1 MPHLVGLA
9 PLLLVALALPARPA
23 RAEPVEI
30 KLATLAPK
38 GSAWAKVMERGAR
51 DMESRVQGRVKLKFF
66 FGGQQGD
73 ERDMVRQ
80 MKLAQLDGAAVTA
93 TGLGLIRGDVRVI
106 ELPFLFKNDGELDYV
121 RGQMQP
127 DFERQLGEAGYVL
140 LAWGDVG
147 WIHLYSNTPVNGRA
161 DLARAKMWAWTDD
174 PIVRALFKRLGVNG
188 VPLGVPDVLPSLQ
201 SGTINACYGP
211 PLAAVALQWHTRI
224 RYATSVPIAYATGAI
239 LVRKEAWARIAPDDQ
254 TAQREAARI
263 MGQDLQRV
271 IRKENERARKVMEK
285 AGIKFVPAS
294 AAMVADFEKEG
305 QAVWRDMVGKLYKQE
320 LLDKLKQHLA
330 EVRR

>member
-38 GSAWAKVMERGAR
+38 GSAWAKVMEKGAR

-106 ELPFLFKNDGELDYV
+106 ELPFLFKNDGELD
-121 RGQMQP
+121 
-127 DFERQLGEAGYVL
+127 
-140 LAWGDVG
+140 
-147 WIHLYSNTPVNGRA
+147 
-161 DLARAKMWAWTDD
+161 
-174 PIVRALFKRLGVNG
+174 
-188 VPLGVPDVLPSLQ
+188 
-201 SGTINACYGP
+201 
-211 PLAAVALQWHTRI
+211 
-224 RYATSVPIAYATGAI
+224 
-239 LVRKEAWARIAPDDQ
+239 
-254 TAQREAARI
+254 
-263 MGQDLQRV
+263 
-271 IRKENERARKVMEK
+271 
-285 AGIKFVPAS
+285 
-294 AAMVADFEKEG
+294 
-305 QAVWRDMVGKLYKQE
+305 
-320 LLDKLKQHLA
+320 
-330 EVRR
+330 